1 MIMKYHYGL
10 RGLWADP
17 ARTGNLY
24 GEARER
30 LGFGNKRVAW
40 LAKLWSSSV
49 EDRRWRSWRGY
60 IDARAQYRR
69 MHHVAECI

>member
-10 RGLWADP
+10 GGLWADP

-30 LGFGNKRVAW
+30 LGFGNERVA
-40 LAKLWSSSV
+40 
-49 EDRRWRSWRGY
+49 WRSWRGY